1 MPGDLAA
8 QPRFASDLRKRPIAI
23 VFEEKVQP
31 DVGDQNIGITVAI
44 EIGHGHSR
52 PPIWVGQTRSRR
64 HVFESPAA
72 KVPVKVETSLP
83 WGWNFSSRDL
93 AQVVYRG
100 TIHDEQVDP
109 AVAVIIEPRRARTV
123 CFGYP
128 LLLRPAPAP
137 LCAA

>member
-1 MPGDLAA
+1 L
-8 QPRFASDLRKRPIAI
+8 FLKRRY
-23 VFEEKVQP
+23 QP

-83 WGWNFSSRDL
+83 WGWNFASRDL

-109 AVAVIIEPRRARTV
+109 AVAVVIEPCGARSV
-123 CFGYP
+123 CLGYP
-128 LLLRPAPAP
+128 FFSGPPQRI
-137 LCAA
+137 